1 MTNAVA
7 MGQVIT
13 TRWGNKNVAHM
24 KNSFPMNLPR
34 DLLNHPDLF
43 TFMHVPSIEPRFL
56 FLRRDLVSAT
66 FSSARRFSVKPR
78 MQYEIQAAENEAMI
92 IEASYALVCA
102 APSRRCFVV
111 DYETLCNKT
120 NAAVLMKAFTVA
132 NKPIQK
138 RIEAS
143 FMNRECVHSGH
154 DYSSAPHFTEL
165 ALAYN
170 PRVIMYPHAAV
181 RTPIKQ

>member
-1 MTNAVA
+1 
-7 MGQVIT
+7 MGQAIT
-13 TRWGNKNVAHM
+13 ARWGNLNVAHL

-43 TFMHVPSIEPRFL
+43 TFMHVPSIEPRYL

-78 MQYEIQAAENEAMI
+78 MQYEIQAAENEAMV
-92 IEASYALVCA
+92 IEASYALVWVE
-102 APSRRCFVV
+102 PSHRCFTV
-111 DYETLCNKT
+111 DYHTICNKT
-120 NAAVLMKAFTVA
+120 NAAELIKAFSVS
-132 NKPIQK
+132 NKPTQK

-143 FMNRECVHSGH
+143 FMNRECSHSGH
-154 DYSSAPHFTEL
+154 DYSSAPGFTEL

-170 PRVIMYPHAAV
+170 PRVSMYPHAAV
-181 RTPIKQ
+181 RTPI